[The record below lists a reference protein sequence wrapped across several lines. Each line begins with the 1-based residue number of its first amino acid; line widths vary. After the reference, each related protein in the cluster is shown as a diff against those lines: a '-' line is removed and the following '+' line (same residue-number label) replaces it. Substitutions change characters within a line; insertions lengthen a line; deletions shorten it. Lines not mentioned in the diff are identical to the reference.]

1 MLVESRSH
9 NLSAMHGMKKLVSSA
24 KLRRDNSNDVLD
36 FPDNTKQN
44 KSSSIPPLDQLD
56 EPAAALPNASVS
68 SDKHQPWTSHFK
80 RGISLRSQSSSDSQ
94 QPAAPSAP
102 KRKKVPHGMYGWRWE
117 DELPGAAPAAPIAP
131 PRAGPVDPILED
143 GAPQDHQL
151 NMNRHRV
158 STVSSISRNSIAA
171 KSDSSSTHS
180 AQKRKKVPYGMYGW
194 RYADEV
200 DPKDPF
206 AFIPSP
212 PSRANSVAQSELSAG
227 DPTKASSSAPAKM
240 PAAGPVSPRQRKK
253 VPHGMFGWRYADD
266 DVQEKDTQG
275 PLFPKTNNA
284 IPIGNPVQ
292 ATSQIPTS
300 NIYEA
305 DGSND
310 HRPSETSLLS
320 EAKVSELPGSS
331 TEATELPA
339 DSVARQETPPSEKA
353 KPLAIRNIDWSKIDE
368 NDMAEFLRAYSS
380 LRTTD
385 SGVAFAELD
394 ASARANESSQANEPS
409 YIGKG
414 KGRAIDHVNSSQA
427 PMADV
432 RKDVSDFKGKGKVK
446 IEPTECESDPLDA
459 LKDLDLKAKAKTIT
473 KFEDYFDEAAEL
485 EMRQK
490 AKRLAREQARKEA
503 QQKFLR
509 EEQERIFQEELELAR
524 KAEEAAR
531 YRDCTVCGDSKD
543 PLEYPIKTA
552 TYKCDHPSN
561 ICVDCMHSWLASE
574 FENKGCDGIKCP
586 ECPQALSYA
595 DVQRSASV
603 KTFEA
608 YDSLTARNALNA
620 SDEFAWCLASGC
632 NSGQLNIDNNS
643 FMDCVTCGYK
653 QCLLHKV
660 PWHTGETCEAYEYR
674 TSGAKAREE
683 ERQTEAMLEGISKK
697 CPGEGCGWRIQK
709 LDGCDHMT
717 CRRCRHEFCWSCL
730 AAQKEIRRIG
740 NTAHAKECPYHSHNL
755 DISWPFNAH

>member
-9 NLSAMHGMKKLVSSA
+9 NLSAMQGMKKFVSSA
-24 KLRRDNSNDVLD
+24 RLRRDNSNDAFS
-36 FPDNTKQN
+36 FPENNKQN
-44 KSSSIPPLDQLD
+44 KSNSIPQLEQPD
-56 EPAAALPNASVS
+56 EAPIASPNANVASE
-68 SDKHQPWTSHFK
+68 KTQPWTSHFK
-80 RGISLRSQSSSDSQ
+80 RGVSLRSQSSSDSQ
-94 QPAAPSAP
+94 QPVAPSP
-102 KRKKVPHGMYGWRWE
+102 QKRKKVPYGLYGWRWE
-117 DELPGAAPAAPIAP
+117 DEIPGAAPKAPAAAPPAVPAAPIPEEA
-131 PRAGPVDPILED
+131 
-143 GAPQDHQL
+143 APQDDEI
-151 NMNRHRV
+151 NVNPARV
-158 STVSSISRNSIAA
+158 STISSVSRNSIAG
-171 KSDSSSTHS
+171 KSDSSSVHS

-194 RYADEV
+194 RYADEI
-200 DPKDPF
+200 DPKDPL
-206 AFIPSP
+206 ALAPSP
-212 PSRANSVAQSELSAG
+212 ARANSAAPSELSAVNSS
-227 DPTKASSSAPAKM
+227 KASPSVAAKK
-240 PAAGPVSPRQRKK
+240 PEAGPASPRQRKK

-266 DVQEKDTQG
+266 EVQEKDTQG
-275 PLFPKTNNA
+275 PLFPKTSDSIA
-284 IPIGNPVQ
+284 MLDGAQ
-292 ATSQIPTS
+292 AASRSSTANLS
-300 NIYEA
+300 N
-305 DGSND
+305 
-310 HRPSETSLLS
+310 HRLSKSSLLPKN
-320 EAKVSELPGSS
+320 EISELPGSS
-331 TEATELPA
+331 KEVAELPA
-339 DSVARQETPPSEKA
+339 DSIARQNTPPSQKS
-353 KPLAIRNIDWSKIDE
+353 KPLAIRDIDWSKIDE
-368 NDMAEFLRAYSS
+368 NDVAEFLKAYNN

-394 ASARANESSQANEPS
+394 ASAGANEPSPANEPS
-409 YIGKG
+409 YVGKG
-414 KGRAIDHVNSSQA
+414 KGRAIDHVSPSQA
-427 PMADV
+427 SMADI
-432 RKDVSDFKGKGKVK
+432 RNDIPDSKGKGKGK
-446 IEPTECESDPLDA
+446 MELTKCDEDPLDA
-459 LKDLDLKAKAKTIT
+459 SKDLELKNKARTIT
-473 KFEDYFDEAAEL
+473 KCEEYFNQAAEF
-485 EMRQK
+485 EMRQE

-531 YRDCTVCGDSKD
+531 FRDCTVCGDSKD

-552 TYKCDHPSN
+552 TYRCDHPSN

-586 ECPQALSYA
+586 ECPETLSYA

-603 KTFEA
+603 QTFQA
-608 YDSLTARNALNA
+608 YDSLTARNAMNA

-683 ERQTEAMLEGISKK
+683 ERKTEAMLEGISKK

-755 DISWPFNAH
+755 DIAWPFNAH